1 MRLEFRDHDKLVPSR
16 TNMRFAKKPPDV
28 ADLLPSVRARG
39 VLVPLIVRD
48 QPDDP
53 STSEIIAGLR
63 RWTADGIVRTEGIDH
78 GPLPCAILESGDDA
92 DAIEASLIEN
102 VARRDPDEVSQW
114 ESFVK
119 LVREGRD
126 PADLGATFGIP
137 ETGVRRILALGN
149 LLPRIRSLYRA
160 EEIDP
165 ATIRH
170 LTMASKKQQSAW
182 LALFDDPDAYVPTGH
197 QLKSWLLG
205 GQSIPTRHALFDLAS
220 YKGALVADL
229 FGEDSYFAD
238 PEAFWTAQNEA
249 IAAARDAYLDAGWGD
264 VAVLPVGEYFH
275 SWEYARA
282 AKRKGG
288 RIYVELRATGEVV
301 FHEGYQTRKEA
312 RARERGETAAAGEK
326 PVRPEVTGPLNTY
339 IDLHRHAAVRA
350 ALTGHPG
357 VALRLMVAHAVAGS
371 PLWRVEPE
379 PQATRNQAVAASLA
393 NARGEAVFAER
404 HRAVLDLLGLDAE
417 RETLVQRFGDAD
429 ELTHIFL
436 RLLELPDAA
445 VLDCVAVVM
454 GESLAAGSDAVELA
468 GAEIGIDMADWW
480 HADDALFEL
489 IRDKAVAEAIVGEV
503 AGELVARANSG
514 EKVKTLKRIVRD
526 HLDGT
531 GGRERRERWVPRWM
545 AFPPQA
551 YTGRGGVGS
560 VAAHARVAAARAA
573 RSAAQD
579 QRIAA

>member
-326 PVRPEVTGPLNTY
+326 PVRPEVTGRSTPISTST
-339 IDLHRHAAVRA
+339 AMPPCA
-350 ALTGHPG
+350 
-357 VALRLMVAHAVAGS
+357 
-371 PLWRVEPE
+371 
-379 PQATRNQAVAASLA
+379 
-393 NARGEAVFAER
+393 
-404 HRAVLDLLGLDAE
+404 
-417 RETLVQRFGDAD
+417 
-429 ELTHIFL
+429 
-436 RLLELPDAA
+436 
-445 VLDCVAVVM
+445 
-454 GESLAAGSDAVELA
+454 
-468 GAEIGIDMADWW
+468 
-480 HADDALFEL
+480 
-489 IRDKAVAEAIVGEV
+489 
-503 AGELVARANSG
+503 
-514 EKVKTLKRIVRD
+514 
-526 HLDGT
+526 
-531 GGRERRERWVPRWM
+531 PR
-545 AFPPQA
+545 
-551 YTGRGGVGS
+551 
-560 VAAHARVAAARAA
+560 
-573 RSAAQD
+573 
-579 QRIAA
+579 